1 MACLVRSA
9 APRRALAAVVAALAL
24 GVPTAAYPISL
35 AQLLQLPLEQLL
47 HLKITSMRGGAAAL
61 AGESHGR

>member
-1 MACLVRSA
+1 MKRPHRVPAT
-9 APRRALAAVVAALAL
+9 RRALAVMLTMLAL

-47 HLKITSMRGGAAAL
+47 HLKITSMRGAAANM
-61 AGESHGR
+61 AGETHGR

>member
-1 MACLVRSA
+1 MARPVRSP
-9 APRRALAAVVAALAL
+9 APRRALAVVVAVLAL
-24 GVPTAAYPISL
+24 GVPTVAYPISL

-61 AGESHGR
+61 AGAPHER

>member
-1 MACLVRSA
+1 V
-9 APRRALAAVVAALAL
+9 LAVLAM

-47 HLKITSMRGGAAAL
+47 HLKITAMHGTAATLTGQA
-61 AGESHGR
+61 HGR

>member
-1 MACLVRSA
+1 MVRSA
-9 APRRALAAVVAALAL
+9 APRRALAAVLAALAL

-47 HLKITSMRGGAAAL
+47 HLKITSTHGGATAL
-61 AGESHGR
+61 TGTPHER

>member
-1 MACLVRSA
+1 MARPVRSA

-24 GVPTAAYPISL
+24 GAPTAAYPISL

-47 HLKITSMRGGAAAL
+47 RLEITSSAAWGGVR
-61 AGESHGR
+61 HGR

>member
-1 MACLVRSA
+1 MARSVPSA
-9 APRRALAAVVAALAL
+9 ASRRALAAVFMVLAL

-47 HLKITSMRGGAAAL
+47 RLEFSASASVGGVN
-61 AGESHGR
+61 HGR

>member
-1 MACLVRSA
+1 MARSA
-9 APRRALAAVVAALAL
+9 VARRTLAAALAVLAL

-47 HLKITSMRGGAAAL
+47 HLNVTSMRGAAATMV
-61 AGESHGR
+61 GETHGH